1 MSTTDFTPLESEEPL
16 RCFRHP
22 NEETYL
28 RCGRCERPICAKCRV
43 RTPVGFRCF
52 ECANLQV
59 LPTYAISSEFYLKAA
74 VAGLGVAGV
83 TGALMAFFPDFE
95 FWVALIMGVAVP
107 EAISIAANQKRGPG
121 LQMVA
126 VGSILFGFIVSRV
139 LMETFDT
146 TRPTFIG
153 FFDNLPFYFTQ
164 YSILW
169 IAMAIFFAYRRL
181 Q

>member
-1 MSTTDFTPLESEEPL
+1 MSTTDFTPLESEEPM
-16 RCFRHP
+16 RCFKHP

-43 RTPVGFRCF
+43 HTPVGFRCF

-59 LPTYAISSEFYLKAA
+59 LPTYAISSEFYVKAA
-74 VAGLGVAGV
+74 MSGLVVAGAAGV
-83 TGALMAFFPDFE
+83 LMAFFPDFE
-95 FWVALIMGVAVP
+95 FWAALIMGIAVP
-107 EAISIAANQKRGPG
+107 EAISLAANQKRGPG

-126 VGSILFGFIVSRV
+126 VGSVLFGFIISRV
-139 LMETFDT
+139 LMETLHT
-146 TRPTFIG
+146 TQLTFIPLL
-153 FFDNLPFYFTQ
+153 DALPFYLTQ

-169 IAMAIFFAYRRL
+169 IAMAIFLAYRRL